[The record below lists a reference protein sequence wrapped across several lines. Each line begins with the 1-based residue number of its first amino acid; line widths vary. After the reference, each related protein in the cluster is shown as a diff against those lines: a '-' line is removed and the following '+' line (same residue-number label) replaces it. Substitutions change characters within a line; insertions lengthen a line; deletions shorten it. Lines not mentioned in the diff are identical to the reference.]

1 VRPYAYY
8 PGCSL
13 QGTAKEYEA
22 SLRAIAGPLA
32 IELHELPGWTC
43 CGSSAA
49 HATSHLLAIALAG
62 RNLNLAAQTSFAVP
76 SGHGAGL
83 LVPCAAC
90 YSRLRGALVALNG
103 DAALREQFAQ
113 VAAQPWTGGNVVVK
127 SLVEVLAQDL
137 GPAEIAARIVRPL
150 TGIKVASYYGCL
162 LLRPTTITGFDD
174 PETPSTLDSLVA
186 ATGAAAIPWSHKT
199 ECCGAGLSI
208 SKRDV
213 VGRLVG
219 DILSAALDAG
229 AQAIVTACPMC
240 HANLDTRQDIA
251 GKATGRRF
259 GLPILYVTQ
268 LIGLALGLTPRQLSL
283 RSHVTPVDSLLA
295 AIHTGAT
302 STGEVT

>member
-1 VRPYAYY
+1 MRPYAYY

-22 SLRAIAGPLA
+22 SLRAIAGPLG

-62 RNLNLAAQTSFAVP
+62 RNLNLAARTSFAVP
-76 SGHGAGL
+76 SSRGAGL

-90 YSRLRGALVALNG
+90 YSRLRGAQVAL
-103 DAALREQFAQ
+103 DADGALREQFAEVTGEPWSGGA
-113 VAAQPWTGGNVVVK
+113 VAVK

-137 GPAEIAARIVRPL
+137 GPAEVAACIVRPL
-150 TGIKVASYYGCL
+150 SGIKVASYYGCL

-186 ATGAAAIPWSHKT
+186 ATGASPVAWSHKT

-219 DILSAALDAG
+219 DILSAAVDAG
-229 AQAIVTACPMC
+229 AHAIVTACPMC

-251 GKATGRRF
+251 GKAAGRSFR
-259 GLPILYVTQ
+259 LPVLYITQ
-268 LIGLALGLTPRQLSL
+268 LLGLALGIAPRQLSL
-283 RSHVTPVDSLLA
+283 RSHLTSVGSLLA
-295 AIHTGAT
+295 AIEAGAAL
-302 STGEVT
+302 TGEAT